1 MNFKK
6 FHMYPKSNLHSE
18 PVTGP
23 DPIKQKAGSGSVIAI
38 KHFGSDILKN
48 LTNTIPGRCK
58 ALLSHSGNGR
68 EFRTSRVY
76 LYKKLWNVY
85 FYSWFSDLFS
95 LWISTLHCYFWDHAQ
110 QISAKKA
117 LYLMSVEK
125 QNQFFS
131 KIAFLT
137 VFMFLKPDFLE
148 KWL

>member
-18 PVTGP
+18 PVKGP

-76 LYKKLWNVY
+76 LYKKL
-85 FYSWFSDLFS
+85 
-95 LWISTLHCYFWDHAQ
+95 
-110 QISAKKA
+110 
-117 LYLMSVEK
+117 
-125 QNQFFS
+125 
-131 KIAFLT
+131 
-137 VFMFLKPDFLE
+137 
-148 KWL
+148 